1 MQPQPLNVIELRQYT
16 LHPGRR
22 DALIELFERE
32 FIETQNAV
40 GLRVLGIFCDAERD
54 DRFVWLRGFTDM
66 VARQR
71 GLQAFYGGP
80 VWQAHRTAANATMVD
95 SSDVLLLRPLT
106 PWPRPG
112 DAVGHPW
119 QALIC
124 TLVGAPDEILRTAL
138 RSDSSA
144 AWLQAETA
152 VNNFPA
158 LPVREGEQ
166 VIVGFARA
174 GATPA
179 LVLPQ
184 ALRQRLAQPAQR
196 LHLLPTSRSP
206 LR

>member
-95 SSDVLLLRPLT
+95 S
-106 PWPRPG
+106 
-112 DAVGHPW
+112 
-119 QALIC
+119 
-124 TLVGAPDEILRTAL
+124 
-138 RSDSSA
+138 
-144 AWLQAETA
+144 
-152 VNNFPA
+152 
-158 LPVREGEQ
+158 
-166 VIVGFARA
+166 
-174 GATPA
+174 
-179 LVLPQ
+179 
-184 ALRQRLAQPAQR
+184 
-196 LHLLPTSRSP
+196 
-206 LR
+206 